1 MTTFMRNGDFI
12 MQLKERLSGPLPG
25 QPAQLKMTFA
35 WRAEQLRMNPEPPP
49 DARVAGVLLALWHD
63 DLEWKTVL
71 IQRTQ
76 NPRDRHSGQVSF
88 PGGKHEEADGDI
100 SRTAVRE
107 AHEEVGITPE
117 NIDIIGKLTEL
128 YIPVS
133 NFVVHPYV
141 GILHEKPVIIPQ
153 PGEVEAVY
161 TPPVSHFR
169 DEKNKSLREL
179 RVGTGVIMKYV
190 PCYLVENR
198 AVWGATAM
206 ILSEFTELIDQP

>member
-1 MTTFMRNGDFI
+1 MMTFMHNGDFI
-12 MQLKERLSGPLPG
+12 KQLKERLSGPLPG
-25 QPAQLKMTFA
+25 RPAQLKMTFA
-35 WRAEQLRMNPEPPP
+35 WRAEQLRLNPDPPP

-63 DLEWKTVL
+63 DHDWRTVL
-71 IQRTQ
+71 IQRTR
-76 NPRDRHSGQVSF
+76 NPRDQHSGQVSF
-88 PGGKHEEADGDI
+88 PGGKHEETDGDI

-133 NFVVHPYV
+133 NFIVHPYV
-141 GILHEKPVIIPQ
+141 GLLHEKPVIIPQ

-169 DEKNKSLREL
+169 NENNKSLREL
-179 RVGTGVIMKYV
+179 RVGTGAVMQDV
-190 PCYLVENR
+190 PCYMVENR

-206 ILSEFTELIDQP
+206 ILSEFTELIDQS

>member
-1 MTTFMRNGDFI
+1 MMTFMGNSDFI
-12 MQLKERLSGPLPG
+12 KLLTARLSGPLPG
-25 QPAQLKMTFA
+25 QPAQLKMAFA
-35 WRAEQLRMNPEPPP
+35 HRAEQLRLSPAPPP

-63 DLEWKTVL
+63 DHEWKTVL

-107 AHEEVGITPE
+107 AHEEVGIAPK

-133 NFVVHPYV
+133 NFIVHPYV
-141 GILHEKPVIIPQ
+141 GLLSKKPVLIPQ
-153 PGEVEAVY
+153 PGEVETVY
-161 TPPVSHFR
+161 TPPVAHFR
-169 DEKNKSLREL
+169 DENNKSLREL
-179 RVGTGVIMKYV
+179 RVGTGTVMKDV
-190 PCYLVENR
+190 PCYLLENR

-206 ILSEFTELIDQP
+206 ILSEFTEIIDEL

>member
-1 MTTFMRNGDFI
+1 MMTLMRNRDFI
-12 MQLKERLSGPLPG
+12 QQLTERLSGPLPG

-35 WRAEQLRMNPEPPP
+35 YRAEQLLLNPVPPP
-49 DARVAGVLLALWHD
+49 DARIAGVLLALWHD
-63 DLEWKTVL
+63 DHEWKTVL

-88 PGGKHEEADGDI
+88 PGGKHEHSDGDT
-100 SRTAVRE
+100 SCTAIRE
-107 AHEEVGITPE
+107 AHEEVGIPPD

-141 GILHEKPVIIPQ
+141 GILREKPVIIPQ

-169 DEKNKSLREL
+169 DENNKSLREL
-179 RVGTGVIMKYV
+179 RVGTGAIMKDV

-206 ILSEFTELIDQP
+206 ILSEFIELTDQL

>member
-1 MTTFMRNGDFI
+1 MMTFMRNGDFI

-107 AHEEVGITPE
+107 AHEEVGLTPE

-179 RVGTGVIMKYV
+179 RVGTGVIMKDV